1 MPNLSPRV
9 AKSARPAGAAKKPQ
23 EPTLPAWKPLLLAAA
38 AAGVGLVAL
47 SSSSPDPAPPR
58 SPAVQ
63 AAEDDTRALVDERM
77 SLHLQR
83 LRDL

>member
-1 MPNLSPRV
+1 MPKPSPRV
-9 AKSARPAGAAKKPQ
+9 AKKPPAK
-23 EPTLPAWKPLLLAAA
+23 TSSSWKPLLLAAA
-38 AAGVGLVAL
+38 AAGVGLFAL
-47 SSSSPDPAPPR
+47 SSSSPSPAPSR

>member
-9 AKSARPAGAAKKPQ
+9 AKKP
-23 EPTLPAWKPLLLAAA
+23 TRKTSSSWKPLLLAAA
-38 AAGVGLVAL
+38 ACGVGLFAL

-83 LRDL
+83 LRGI